1 MPWDALNHLAASLLP
16 PYRWALLYTL
26 PDQAKGDVQRD
37 ALQQALAASY
47 DFFYK

>member
-1 MPWDALNHLAASLLP
+1 MHFLVRFLCCVLVFV
-16 PYRWALLYTL
+16 RWALLYTL
-26 PDQAKGDVQRD
+26 PGQAKRDVRGD